1 MTHRADSVNIL
12 KFLIWS
18 LAVRVFGA
26 VSNLI
31 ISFPLS
37 LRAEK
42 YGSQENNPERATSIF
57 CVLVR
62 PGPLTAGLCYGALL
76 AVLLSLSTLHGYSD
90 HWLSQSLVAVAFVA
104 NSAHQNYVHARAWML
119 TRVTGGKLCA
129 EIYRSEW
136 LGALTAL
143 AAINLPLG

>member
-1 MTHRADSVNIL
+1 MTHRADSGNIL
-12 KFLIWS
+12 KFLICA
-18 LAVRVFGA
+18 LAVTVFGA

-42 YGSQENNPERATSIF
+42 YGSQENNPERATATPESGCRCIR
-57 CVLVR
+57 CELR
-62 PGPLTAGLCYGALL
+62 PPELRPC
-76 AVLLSLSTLHGYSD
+76 SS
-90 HWLSQSLVAVAFVA
+90 
-104 NSAHQNYVHARAWML
+104 WMV
-119 TRVTGGKLCA
+119 TRVTGGKLCS

>member
-1 MTHRADSVNIL
+1 MNIL
-12 KFLIWS
+12 KFVIWAWAI
-18 LAVRVFGA
+18 AVLGA

-42 YGSQENNPERATSIF
+42 YRSQEDNPERATSIPSVF
-57 CVLVR
+57 AR
-62 PGPLTAGLCYGALL
+62 PGPLTAAGLCYGALV
-76 AVLLSLSTLHGYSD
+76 AVLLSLGTLRWYSD
-90 HWLSQSLVAVAFVA
+90 HWLPQSLLAVAFVA
-104 NSAHQNYVHARAWML
+104 NSANQKYVHAHAWM
-119 TRVTGGKLCA
+119 TARVTGGKLCA
-129 EIYRSEW
+129 EIYGGEW